1 MRRALLSDDPG
12 ILVWG
17 LTPVELIS
25 AVWRR
30 PDQRTEATRRAI
42 AETIIETQS
51 KWSKIVTYGTTGR
64 LALSVCERH
73 RLRAGDALQ
82 LAAALNATLDPSS
95 RTFVTLD
102 HDLASAARA
111 EGFPVLP

>member
-1 MRRALLSDDPG
+1 MKCWDTSALLPLFITEPMSDAVRALLSDDPG

-30 PDQRTEATRRAI
+30 PDQRAEATRRAI

-64 LALSVCERH
+64 LAFSV
-73 RLRAGDALQ
+73 
-82 LAAALNATLDPSS
+82 
-95 RTFVTLD
+95 
-102 HDLASAARA
+102 
-111 EGFPVLP
+111 